1 MSGITAPT
9 TGRTIISGTGITFDT
24 GESTDITLQL
34 TCPAPGVLAFA
45 SRVDSEGQTLPS
57 VLSGVGFPTQSDHA
71 ANRNYVDIEVNTVKD
86 NLVQFQSDVGE
97 TLNVLTTGGAELDTQ
112 VQAIDTNV
120 QGITTQIQTLNGAV
134 TSMGNGTALIKVNE
148 VDCVTLNATSDVV
161 QRTIIRGSG
170 ITFDENAQITCPRKG
185 LLRLSSVEIE
195 GGGDQVACALAGV
208 GAPEADDHA
217 ANRIYVDNEILTL
230 MDQVHTNRSYVDNVQ
245 TEQTEIVG
253 RIDWQHERIKLLSD
267 FQRYLQS
274 GDADMQVHALDSN
287 TLAVADSVTVASDVT
302 VGGHLT
308 AATVTSTSDRRL
320 KDNIRPL
327 SRDRAVDILRR
338 LVPVTYTWRQTGE
351 ADVGFIAQDVRV
363 LLPELVHEAA
373 NGFLSMDYGK
383 ITAALVAAWQHADDT
398 CTSTGMSQL

>member
-86 NLVQFQSDVGE
+86 NLDQFQSDVGE

-134 TSMGNGTALIKVNE
+134 TSMGNGTAIINVNE
-148 VDCVTLNATSDVV
+148 VDCVSLDVTSDV
-161 QRTIIRGSG
+161 
-170 ITFDENAQITCPRKG
+170 A
-185 LLRLSSVEIE
+185 
-195 GGGDQVACALAGV
+195 
-208 GAPEADDHA
+208 
-217 ANRIYVDNEILTL
+217 
-230 MDQVHTNRSYVDNVQ
+230 
-245 TEQTEIVG
+245 
-253 RIDWQHERIKLLSD
+253 
-267 FQRYLQS
+267 
-274 GDADMQVHALDSN
+274 
-287 TLAVADSVTVASDVT
+287 

-308 AATVTSTSDRRL
+308 ATSVTSTSDRRL
-320 KDNIRPL
+320 KDHILPL
-327 SRDRAVDILRR
+327 SRARATDILRS
-338 LVPVTYTWRQTGE
+338 LQPVTYNWASTGV
-351 ADVGFIAQDVRV
+351 ADIGFVAQEVQAIV
-363 LLPELVHEAA
+363 PEFVYTSPD
-373 NGFLSMDYGK
+373 GTMSMDYGK
-383 ITAALVAAWQHADDT
+383 ITALLVAAWQHAHDT
-398 CTSTGMSQL
+398 L